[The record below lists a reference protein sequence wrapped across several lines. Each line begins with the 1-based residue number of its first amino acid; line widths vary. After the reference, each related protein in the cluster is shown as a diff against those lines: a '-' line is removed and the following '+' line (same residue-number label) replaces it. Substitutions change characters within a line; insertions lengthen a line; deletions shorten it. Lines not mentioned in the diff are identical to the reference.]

1 MRSILACS
9 LLTTM
14 LLAGGAHGASQG
26 AGPASSAVQS
36 AQGFGAMLVIT
47 AQSDWQAQWDGSTDA
62 FPDFPPASEVSL
74 GGKLHIL
81 TFLTNPQL
89 GLGNRADVRCD
100 LQVLRPDGS
109 FSVNQR
115 DIVCYDGL
123 IGSKPGQV
131 YLAAPTMTFLAEPT
145 DLRGEWTVRVFLRDR
160 PRGVE
165 LPLEAK
171 FTFED

>member
-1 MRSILACS
+1 MRRMFAAS
-9 LLTTM
+9 LLVA
-14 LLAGGAHGASQG
+14 LALTGTAHA
-26 AGPASSAVQS
+26 ATPAAAPASRAVLS

-47 AQSDWQAQWDGSTDA
+47 AQSDWQAQWDSSTDT
-62 FPDFPPASEVSL
+62 FPDFPPASDVAL

-81 TFLTNPQL
+81 TFFTNPQL
-89 GLGNRADVRCD
+89 GLGSRADVRCD

-115 DIVCYDGL
+115 DLVCYDGL
-123 IGSKPGQV
+123 ISSKPGQV

-145 DLRGEWTVRVFLRDR
+145 DPRGEWTVRVFLRDR

-171 FTFED
+171 FTFQD